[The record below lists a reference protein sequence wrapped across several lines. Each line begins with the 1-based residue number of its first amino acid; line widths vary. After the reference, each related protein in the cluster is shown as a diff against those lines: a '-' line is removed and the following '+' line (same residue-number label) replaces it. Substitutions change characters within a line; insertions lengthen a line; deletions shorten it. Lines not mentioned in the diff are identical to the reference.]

1 MFGSEVD
8 MKFLKYVLVVFCAS
22 FLFVGNVFAAV
33 ESQTLSEVCNEESL
47 NCDFTEKD
55 TSANPNIYVFRG
67 SGCSYCRN
75 LLNYLASIYDEYSD
89 EVNIVIYE
97 VTSNSDNMNLYEDVA
112 AKFGDEVQGYPYMVI
127 GDEVFNG
134 YISSYDS
141 DIVAAIED
149 LISSDT
155 PYDVVEEVNNGN
167 TDVIQQDEK
176 SNSTAVVI
184 TFIFAVVV
192 IVIVFMGYRLK
203 NSEK

>member
-1 MFGSEVD
+1 
-8 MKFLKYVLVVFCAS
+8 MKFLKYFLVVLCTS
-22 FLFVGNVFAAV
+22 FLFMGNVFAAV
-33 ESQTLSEVCNEESL
+33 ESETLSEVCDEESL
-47 NCDFTEKD
+47 TCDFTEKD

-67 SGCSYCRN
+67 NGCGYCQR

-89 EVNIVIYE
+89 DINIVIYE
-97 VTSNSDNMNLYEDVA
+97 VTGNRDNMNLYKDVA

-134 YISSYDS
+134 YTSSYNS
-141 DIVAAIED
+141 DIVSAIED
-149 LISSDT
+149 LINSDT
-155 PYDVVEEVNNGN
+155 PYDVVEEVNSGN
-167 TDVIQQDEK
+167 TDVVQKDEE

-184 TFIFAVVV
+184 TFIFAVIV

>member
-1 MFGSEVD
+1 
-8 MKFLKYVLVVFCAS
+8 MKFLKYFFVVLCTS
-22 FLFVGNVFAAV
+22 FLFMGNVFAAV
-33 ESQTLSEVCNEESL
+33 ESETLSEVCESEDL
-47 NCDFTEKD
+47 TCDFTEKD
-55 TSANPNIYVFRG
+55 TSGNRNIYVFRG
-67 SGCSYCRN
+67 DGCSYCQR
-75 LLNYLASIYDEYSD
+75 LLTYLASIYDEYSD
-89 EVNIVIYE
+89 DINIVIYE
-97 VTSNSDNMNLYEDVA
+97 VTSNNDNMALYEDVA

-134 YISSYDS
+134 YTSSYDS

-149 LISSDT
+149 LINAET
-155 PYDVVEEVNNGN
+155 PYDVVDEVNSGN
-167 TDVIQQDEK
+167 TDVIPQDEE

>member
-1 MFGSEVD
+1 

-33 ESQTLSEVCNEESL
+33 ESQTLSEVCDEESL
-47 NCDFTEKD
+47 TCDFTEKD

-67 SGCSYCRN
+67 SGFSYCRN

-97 VTSNSDNMNLYEDVA
+97 VTGNRDNMNLYEDVA

-167 TDVIQQDEK
+167 TDVIQQDEE